1 MTGYVSA
8 LVAMSALIL
17 AMGCSLALLFL
28 RDDGRTPRV
37 KRIQVTG
44 MAAAVIGLGAL
55 VIWFVV
61 S

>member
-1 MTGYVSA
+1 VTGYVSA

-17 AMGCSLALLFL
+17 GIGCSVALLFL
-28 RDDGRTPRV
+28 RDEGRTPRV
-37 KRIQVTG
+37 KRIQVAG